1 MWVSTAQIGSQPR
14 KIVAKK
20 KHIDCKCLL
29 TIWAIKLTSTKL
41 LRRLL
46 GYSLKYWRGFAVAI
60 FGMTVTAAT
69 ETAFPALMK
78 QLIDNGFQGVST
90 FSVWWVP
97 AVILFI
103 FLARGL
109 STFIATYSMEWV
121 SNNVLLDIRAE
132 MFEKLIS
139 LPTPT
144 FDSKSGGQLISK
156 VVTDAQQVLFAAT
169 NVITVLIRD
178 TLILVGLLAWL
189 IWINWQLT
197 LVVVA
202 LIPILALMT
211 KKFSARMR
219 RVGRNYFSAV
229 GNMTA
234 TVEEAISGSRIIKVY
249 GGEHYERN
257 KFLSMNAK
265 LRGQHMRYAIA
276 SALQSP
282 FSQFIAAIGVAI
294 VVTIALI
301 QTRTG
306 QVTIGDF
313 VSFITAML
321 LMFSPLKHL
330 AEVNSNLQKGLAAAE
345 GVFQLIDEES
355 EKDSGTRS
363 IENARG
369 DLIFE
374 NVSVHYHSR
383 DRPAVRNLTLSI
395 PAGNTCAFV
404 GPSGSGKSTIANLV
418 PRLYELESGAIKID
432 GVDIREIKLTELRRQ
447 LALVSQDVVLFN
459 DTIAQNISYG
469 RTDISRDQVIAATKA
484 ADLMEFVESLPNG
497 FDTVVGDRGVRVS
510 GGQRQ
515 RIAIA
520 RALVKD
526 APILILD
533 EATSALDIGSESR
546 VQQAIEF
553 LRKGR
558 TTLVIAH
565 RLSTIVY
572 ADHIVVLDQGEIVQQ
587 GRHETLIS
595 LPGLYQALYAQMK
608 ASH

>member
-1 MWVSTAQIGSQPR
+1 MR
-14 KIVAKK
+14 
-20 KHIDCKCLL
+20 
-29 TIWAIKLTSTKL
+29 
-41 LRRLL
+41 
-46 GYSLKYWRGFAVAI
+46 YWRGFLAALA
-60 FGMTVTAAT
+60 GMIVTAAT

-78 QLIDNGFQGVST
+78 QLLDSGFQGAST

-97 AVILFI
+97 TVILLI
-103 FLARGL
+103 FVTRGL

-121 SNNVLLDIRAE
+121 SNNVLLDIRGQ

-139 LPTPT
+139 LPSPT

-156 VVTDAQQVLFAAT
+156 VISDAQQVLFAAT
-169 NVITVLIRD
+169 NVVTVLIRD
-178 TLILVGLLAWL
+178 SLILAGLLAWL
-189 IWINWQLT
+189 LWINWQLT
-197 LVVVA
+197 LVVIA
-202 LIPILALMT
+202 LIPFLAVMT
-211 KKFSARMR
+211 RKFSTRMR
-219 RVGRNYFSAV
+219 GVGRNYFSAV
-229 GNMTA
+229 GEMTA
-234 TVEEAISGSRIIKVY
+234 TVEEAISANRVIKVY
-249 GGEHYERN
+249 GGQEYERK
-257 KFLSMNAK
+257 KFHATNAK
-265 LRGQHMRYAIA
+265 LRGQHMRYAVA
-276 SALQSP
+276 SALQNP
-282 FSQFIAAIGVAI
+282 ISQLIAAIGVSV
-294 VVTIALI
+294 VVTIAMI
-301 QTRTG
+301 QTRAG
-306 QVTIGDF
+306 SVTIGDF

-321 LMFSPLKHL
+321 LMFNPLKHL

-345 GVFQLIDEES
+345 GVFQLIDEDS
-355 EKDSGTRS
+355 EKDNGTRS
-363 IENARG
+363 IGRVLGE
-369 DLIFE
+369 ITFE
-374 NVSVHYHSR
+374 KITIQYASR
-383 DRPAVRNLTLSI
+383 EAPAIRNLSVSI
-395 PAGNTCAFV
+395 PAGSTCAFV
-404 GPSGSGKSTIANLV
+404 GPSGSGKSTMANLV
-418 PRLYELESGAIKID
+418 PRLYELDSGAIKID
-432 GVDIREIKLTELRRQ
+432 GVDIREIKLSELRKQ
-447 LALVSQDVVLFN
+447 LAIVSQDAVLFN
-459 DTIAQNISYG
+459 DTIEKNVSYG

-520 RALVKD
+520 RALVKN

-587 GRHETLIS
+587 GSHETLIS